1 MIRSLYTSATGMRAQ
16 ETNMDVISNN
26 LANVN
31 TTGYKQVRAN
41 FQDLMYQYLLEP
53 GAATSSSTISPSG
66 LQVGL
71 GVRTVGT
78 QKIFTQG
85 DLSSTGG
92 QLDVAIEGDG
102 FLEVEMPDGSQ
113 AYTRSGNLQL
123 DDTGRLVTADGYPIS
138 PTITIPQDA
147 TSVTIAQDG
156 TVSVAIPGQSAS
168 SEVGQ
173 ITGVR
178 FLNNAGLKSLG
189 KNLYKETDASGSPT
203 SGNFGENGLG
213 NLSQGFLESS
223 NVSIVTEVVNMIT
236 GQRAYEAASKGIT
249 AADDMLNTAISIKR

>member
-1 MIRSLYTSATGMRAQ
+1 MIRSLYTAATGMHAQ

-31 TTGYKQVRAN
+31 TTGYKLVRAN
-41 FQDLMYQYLLEP
+41 FQDLMYQYLQEP
-53 GAATSSSTISPSG
+53 GAATSSETISPSG

-85 DLSSTGG
+85 DLSSTDG

-102 FLEVEMPDGSQ
+102 FFEVELPDGSQ
-113 AYTRSGNLQL
+113 GYTRSGNFQL
-123 DDTGRLVTADGYPIS
+123 DDTGRLVTPEGYPIS
-138 PTITIPQDA
+138 PTITIPSDA
-147 TSVTIAQDG
+147 TSVTIGQDG
-156 TVSVAIPGQSAS
+156 TVSVTIPGQDTA

-178 FLNNAGLKSLG
+178 FLNNSGLRSIG
-189 KNLYKETDASGSPT
+189 KNLYQETEASGNAT
-203 SGNFGENGLG
+203 TGTFGQDGLG
-213 NLSQGFLESS
+213 TLAQGFLESS

-249 AADDMLNTAISIKR
+249 TADDMLNTAISLKR